1 MPPLPPHQHLPRYLT
16 QPELQA
22 FFRAIIDARDR
33 ALFAVVYHYGLRV
46 SEVGLLLRGDV
57 DLARHRI
64 VVKRVK
70 GGYWTERPL
79 FAASEGLLR
88 RYFAGARGDA
98 IDPLFA
104 GRGGPL
110 QKRQIQDLFCRY
122 RSSSGLDP
130 HYTAHSLRHSIAT
143 HLLDAGVSLE
153 FVQDHLGH
161 RSIRSTSIYARITDR
176 HRAAVFHRLERSPW
190 IVDPGRSGEAPTAPP
205 ITSAGDEKRA
215 GHQPE
220 DSLEAAP

>member
-1 MPPLPPHQHLPRYLT
+1 VPPLPAYQRLPRYLT
-16 QPELQA
+16 QPELRA
-22 FFRAIIDARDR
+22 FFRAITDTRDR
-33 ALFAVVYHYGLRV
+33 ALFSLIYHYGLRV
-46 SEVGLLLRGDV
+46 SEIGLLLRGDV
-57 DLARHRI
+57 DLVRRRI

-79 FAASEGLLR
+79 FAASANLLR
-88 RYFAGARGDA
+88 RYLEGIAGEPV
-98 IDPLFA
+98 DPLFP
-104 GRGGPL
+104 GREGPL
-110 QKRQIQDLFCRY
+110 RKRQIQDLFCRY
-122 RSSSGLDP
+122 RSRAKLDL

-190 IVDPGRSGEAPTAPP
+190 IVDPTPPPERS
-205 ITSAGDEKRA
+205 
-215 GHQPE
+215 
-220 DSLEAAP
+220 